1 MKEYTEFFFH
11 KQGRP
16 GNPDRLARKYSLGGG
31 QPFVIPGGGLGGAIT
46 NLTINQLGGEPI
58 DNVWTEQFE
67 DDSLVLEALDN
78 MVLKLYI
85 PLSHIVGRK
94 STGGIVALSPSD
106 AINILTNG
114 GTIWDNL
121 RVPINSVKVSGTKPP
136 TWTSYKGGE
145 VLAFS
150 DQAIAGNEEN
160 VFFTIQLPHTYKEGS
175 DIYCHVHWVPEDN
188 AGGDVYWAL
197 SYSWASVDT
206 AFPAATTIYKASAAG
221 TTTDAHILS
230 TFATIDGDP
239 AGVNFLISSMLICQL
254 RRNSSDVKDTYTGK
268 SAYLLEFDVHYQVDA
283 LGSTSELVK

>member
-1 MKEYTEFFFH
+1 MAKEYVEFFP
-11 KQGRP
+11 KRQGRP
-16 GNPDRLARKYSLGGG
+16 GLPDKRTLGGG
-31 QPFVIPGGGLGGAIT
+31 GPVILPGGGLT
-46 NLTINQLGGEPI
+46 DSKVTIESLDGEPI
-58 DNVWTEQFE
+58 DNVWVEEFE
-67 DDSLVLEALDN
+67 DNSIVLEALDN
-78 MVLKLYI
+78 MVLKLLVH
-85 PLSHIVGRK
+85 PSHIVGRK
-94 STGGIVALSPSD
+94 STGGVVALSPSE
-106 AINILTNG
+106 AIAILTNSG
-114 GTIWDNL
+114 SMWDDL
-121 RVPINSVKVSGTKPP
+121 RVPINSIKVSGTKPP

-150 DQAIAGNEEN
+150 DQAILGNEEN
-160 VFFTIQLPHTYKEGS
+160 VFFTIQLPHTYKEGT
-175 DIYCHVHWVPEDN
+175 DIICHVHWVPEDN

-254 RRNSSDVKDTYTGK
+254 RRNSSDIKDTYTGK